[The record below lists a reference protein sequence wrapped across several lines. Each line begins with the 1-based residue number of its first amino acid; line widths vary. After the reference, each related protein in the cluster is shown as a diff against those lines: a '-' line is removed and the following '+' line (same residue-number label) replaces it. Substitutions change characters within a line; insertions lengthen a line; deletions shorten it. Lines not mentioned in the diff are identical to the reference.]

1 MKKTLIAAAVMAAS
15 GVAFAASNVTLYGV
29 LDGGV
34 QLSKTKGS
42 ANVVSFDSGNFMGS
56 RWGIKGVEDL
66 GNGNAIGF
74 QLEQGFN
81 MDSGNA
87 SASSR
92 AFHRISR
99 LYVKG
104 SWGEFG
110 FGRFGSLSS
119 GTGPYSMLDSWG
131 GSLLATSF
139 GSTNAWDVIAGN
151 TGRVNNALVYVSP
164 SFAGFKLSAMYSNGV
179 DDDTAKWADNQ
190 HYYGIGASY
199 AAGGLKSSLIFDVRD
214 NKGKANSYTIT
225 EKVGTADVDIANNV
239 KKAIY
244 SVNYGLSYNFG
255 PITPQFGYTFTTQ
268 DDVASQHTFGLSAT
282 APVAGGEA
290 ALGARYVFGQ
300 LDGQLKRAFK
310 EDGDETKYRLLTI
323 NAMYKYNLSKR
334 TSVYGYAGWTDGAKL
349 YKDTGKIGNW
359 FTGSAINSNGYS
371 VALGLVHSF

>member
-15 GVAFAASNVTLYGV
+15 SVAFAASNVTLYGV

-56 RWGIKGVEDL
+56 RWGITGVEDL
-66 GNGNAIGF
+66 GNGNAVGF

-87 SASSR
+87 SSSAR

-99 LYVKG
+99 LYVNG
-104 SWGEFG
+104 SWGEIG

-119 GTGPYSMLDSWG
+119 GTGPYSLLDSWG

-139 GSTNAWDVIAGN
+139 GGTNAWDTIAGN
-151 TGRVNNALVYVSP
+151 TGRVNNALVYVTP
-164 SFAGFKLSAMYSNGV
+164 NFAGFKISAMYSNGV
-179 DDDTAKWADNQ
+179 DDDTNKWAKNQ

-199 AAGGLKSSLIFDVRD
+199 AAGSLKSSLIFDVRD
-214 NKGKANSYTIT
+214 NKGNNGTYEIT
-225 EKVGTADVDIANNV
+225 EKAGTDDVDIANKV

-255 PITPQFGYTFTTQ
+255 PITPQFGYAFTTQ
-268 DDVASQHTFGLSAT
+268 ADVASQHTFGLSAT

-290 ALGARYVFGQ
+290 ALGARYVFGK
-300 LDGQLKRAFK
+300 LDGQLKRECEA
-310 EDGDETKYRLLTI
+310 DGDETKYRLLTI

-334 TSVYGYAGWTDGAKL
+334 TSVYGYAGWTDGSKL

-359 FTGSAINSNGYS
+359 FTGTAINSNGYS
-371 VALGLVHSF
+371 VAFGLVHSF

>member
-34 QLSKTKGS
+34 QVAKTKGS
-42 ANVVSFDSGNFMGS
+42 ANVVSAESGNFMGS

-66 GNGNAIGF
+66 GNGNAVGF
-74 QLEQGFN
+74 QLEQGFS
-81 MDSGNA
+81 MDTGNGPTGG
-87 SASSR
+87 R

-99 LYVKG
+99 LYVNG
-104 SWGEFG
+104 AWGEFG

-139 GSTNAWDVIAGN
+139 GGTNAWDTIAGN
-151 TGRVNNALVYVSP
+151 TGRVDNAFVYVTP
-164 SFAGFKLSAMYSNGV
+164 SFAGFKVSVMYSNGV
-179 DDDTAKWADNQ
+179 EEDTAKWAKDQ
-190 HYYGIGASY
+190 HYYGIGATY
-199 AAGGLKSSLIFDVRD
+199 AAHGLKSSLIFDVRD
-214 NKGKANSYTIT
+214 NKGKTGGFDSE
-225 EKVGTADVDIANNV
+225 EKAGTADVTITNNV
-239 KKAIY
+239 EKAIY

-255 PITPQFGYTFTTQ
+255 PITPQFGYAFTKQ

-290 ALGARYVFGQ
+290 ALGVRYVFGQ
-300 LDGQLKRAFK
+300 LDGQLKRDFK
-310 EDGDETKYRLLTI
+310 EEGDETKYRLLTI
-323 NAMYKYNLSKR
+323 NGMYKYNLSKR

-359 FTGSAINSNGYS
+359 FTGTALNSNGYS